1 MITHMID
8 HQEKCII
15 EEFQGKVGYL
25 QGLTE
30 KIIDSTRTIDNHA
43 NVMVGLNTAVFAL
56 VISMLFE
63 AEHLQLTMAVIA
75 MFSVMSA
82 VSAVFAIRLPHVII
96 TKKKHHKSLFH
107 ARRIAE
113 YDCAETYAK
122 ALHKVMHDEE
132 SLFVEYA
139 REAYNL
145 SRYYYMPKRRMLT
158 WSRYFF
164 IFGVVMSSVVLMVER
179 IL

>member
-1 MITHMID
+1 MD
-8 HQEKCII
+8 ELKRVAI
-15 EEFQGKVGYL
+15 EDFQGKVGYL

-56 VISMLFE
+56 VTSMLFE
-63 AEHLQLTMAVIA
+63 AEHLRLTLAMIA
-75 MFSVMSA
+75 MFSVLSA
-82 VSAVFAIRLPHVII
+82 VAAVFSIRLPRII
-96 TKKKHHKSLFH
+96 VTKKKYRKSIFH

-113 YDCAETYAK
+113 YDSPETYAH
-122 ALHKVMHDEE
+122 ALREIMHNEKE
-132 SLFVEYA
+132 LFDEYA

-158 WSRYFF
+158 WSRYLFL
-164 IFGVVMSSVVLMVER
+164 FGVVLSSIAL
-179 IL
+179 LAQKLL